1 MKHDFKVNDGVSFGY
16 GADCY
21 PGTVVKVTPSRVYVT
36 EDGHYCTKPPSAV
49 GAHDAE
55 HVFTQRTDEPKLIFT
70 VKEDGRV
77 TPYDETDCALH
88 HGRKYWMDP
97 SF

>member
-21 PGTVVKVTPSRVYVT
+21 PGTVVKVTPSQVHVAR
-36 EDGHYCTKPPSAV
+36 DDWKCIKAPSAM
-49 GAHDAE
+49 GAHDGKYEFIQHKNAP
-55 HVFTQRTDEPKLIFT
+55 VMIFT
-70 VKEDGRV
+70 VKKGGRV
-77 TPYDETDCALH
+77 TPIGETGSALS